1 MIPMQRMMMNNSSV
15 SVIKRMIIKIID
27 FSVKLWNSVKD
38 GFFEV
43 KDFFYR
49 QLTEN
54 PKVASV
60 DETINKIV
68 SEKCS
73 VARFGDGEIKL
84 VAGKDISFQDNSD
97 FIKHKMREVL
107 SSDID
112 GLMIGIADI
121 FDDGERYDEE
131 RRKYWNKHLSQYRSV
146 WYRYLIK
153 GKKYY
158 NASMT
163 RQYITLRNKE
173 ESRDIFEHL
182 KKIWDGRDVVII
194 EGEFSRLGVG
204 NDLLDNAFSIERILG
219 PSRQAFSK
227 YDEILAD
234 AKKLEHNKLILLA
247 LGPAATCLAY
257 DLHKLGYQAV
267 DIGHIDVEYEWYKMK
282 AEQKVPI
289 KNKMVHE
296 AVGNN
301 IGDISDGEYERQ
313 IIAKIL

>member
-1 MIPMQRMMMNNSSV
+1 MKQLLIY
-15 SVIKRMIIKIID
+15 IID
-27 FSVKLWNSVKD
+27 ITVKAWRKFVQALRYI
-38 GFFEV
+38 

-49 QLTEN
+49 SFTEK
-54 PKVASV
+54 PEVASV
-60 DETINKIV
+60 EETIDTIIDTG
-68 SEKCS
+68 CS

-97 FIKHKMREVL
+97 FIKRKMREVL

-112 GLMIGIADI
+112 GLMIGIADV
-121 FDDGERYDEE
+121 FDNGERYEDERQE
-131 RRKYWNKHLSQYRSV
+131 YWKKHLSQYRSV

-163 RQYITLRNKE
+163 RQYIGLRNKN
-173 ESRDIFEHL
+173 ESHDIFEHL
-182 KKIWDGRDVVII
+182 KKIWDGKDIVII

-204 NDLLDNAFSIERILG
+204 NDLFDNARSIERILG

-227 YDEILAD
+227 YDEILTE
-234 AKKLEHNKLILLA
+234 AKKTDRNKLILLA

-267 DIGHIDVEYEWYKMK
+267 DIGHVDVEYEWYKMK
-282 AEQKVPI
+282 ATKKMPL

-296 AVGNN
+296 AVCN
-301 IGDISDGEYERQ
+301 DIDELNDITYEKQVVAR
-313 IIAKIL
+313 IL

>member
-1 MIPMQRMMMNNSSV
+1 MMMNNSPV
-15 SVIKRMIIKIID
+15 SVIKRLTIKVID
-27 FSVKLWNSVKD
+27 FSVKLWKLIKES
-38 GFFEV
+38 FFNV

-49 QLTEN
+49 RFTEI

-60 DETINKIV
+60 DDTIDTIIR
-68 SEKCS
+68 ERCS

-84 VAGKDISFQDNSD
+84 VAGKNISFQDNSD

-121 FDDGERYDEE
+121 FDDSERYDDVTRE
-131 RRKYWNKHLSQYRSV
+131 YWKKHLSQYRAV
-146 WYRYLIK
+146 WYRYLIT

-163 RQYITLRNKE
+163 RQYIGLRNKE
-173 ESRDIFEHL
+173 ESGDIFEHL

-204 NDLLDNAFSIERILG
+204 NDLLDNARSIERILG

-227 YDEILAD
+227 YDEILAE

-247 LGPAATCLAY
+247 LGPAATCLVY

-282 AEQKVPI
+282 AEHKMPI

-301 IGDISDGEYERQ
+301 IADISDVKYEQQ

>member
-1 MIPMQRMMMNNSSV
+1 MKQLLIY
-15 SVIKRMIIKIID
+15 IID
-27 FSVKLWNSVKD
+27 ITVKAWRKFVQALRYI
-38 GFFEV
+38 

-49 QLTEN
+49 SFTEK
-54 PKVASV
+54 PEVASV
-60 DETINKIV
+60 EETIDTIIDTG
-68 SEKCS
+68 CS

-97 FIKHKMREVL
+97 FIKRKMREVL

-112 GLMIGIADI
+112 GLMIGIADV
-121 FDDGERYDEE
+121 FDNGERYEDERQE
-131 RRKYWNKHLSQYRSV
+131 YWKKHLSQYRSV

-153 GKKYY
+153 DKKYY

-163 RQYITLRNKE
+163 RQYIGLRNKN
-173 ESRDIFEHL
+173 ESHDIFEHL
-182 KKIWDGRDVVII
+182 KKIWDGKDIVII

-204 NDLLDNAFSIERILG
+204 NDLFDNARSIERILG

-227 YDEILAD
+227 YDEILTE
-234 AKKLEHNKLILLA
+234 AKKTDRNKLILLA

-267 DIGHIDVEYEWYKMK
+267 DIGHVDVEYEWYKMK
-282 AEQKVPI
+282 ATKKIPL

-296 AVGNN
+296 AVCN
-301 IGDISDGEYERQ
+301 DIDELNDITYEKQVVAR
-313 IIAKIL
+313 IL

>member
-1 MIPMQRMMMNNSSV
+1 MKQLLIY
-15 SVIKRMIIKIID
+15 IID
-27 FSVKLWNSVKD
+27 ITVKAWRKFVQVLRYI
-38 GFFEV
+38 

-49 QLTEN
+49 SFTEK
-54 PKVASV
+54 PEVASV
-60 DETINKIV
+60 EETIDTIIDTG
-68 SEKCS
+68 CS

-97 FIKHKMREVL
+97 FIKRKMREVL

-112 GLMIGIADI
+112 GLMIGIADV
-121 FDDGERYDEE
+121 FDNSERYEDERQE
-131 RRKYWNKHLSQYRSV
+131 YWKKHLSQYRSV

-158 NASMT
+158 NASIT
-163 RQYITLRNKE
+163 RQYIGLRNKN
-173 ESRDIFEHL
+173 ESHDIFEHL
-182 KKIWDGRDVVII
+182 KKIWDGKDIVII
-194 EGEFSRLGVG
+194 EGEFSRLGFG
-204 NDLLDNAFSIERILG
+204 NDLFDNARSIERILG

-227 YDEILAD
+227 YDEILTE
-234 AKKLEHNKLILLA
+234 AKKTDRNKLILLA

-282 AEQKVPI
+282 ATKKMPL

-296 AVGNN
+296 AVCN
-301 IGDISDGEYERQ
+301 DIDELNDITYEKQVVAR
-313 IIAKIL
+313 IL